1 MRCLNNP
8 DDFFEIVAEIAEPIN
23 EILSD
28 AEIRESYRKDSIFLF
43 VGKVIRHYK
52 DHVKRAV
59 AALDGE
65 ITPDEAFAKYSTA
78 EIVKLFVQIKNDP
91 LFDDLKQAFS
101 SAQQNTGA

>member
-8 DDFFEIVAEIAEPIN
+8 DDFCEIVAEIAEPIN
-23 EILSD
+23 EILCDS
-28 AEIRESYRKDSIFLF
+28 EIRESYRNDSIFLF
-43 VGKVIRHYK
+43 AGKVIRRYK

-65 ITPDEAFAKYSTA
+65 ITPEEAFTKYSTA
-78 EIVKLFVQIKNDP
+78 EIVRLFSLIKDDP